1 MLSGKIPSG
10 NGGRFDQ
17 LLQAEIQHKVQ
28 SDPAIFVIFEFHIAL
43 FFHLFITYLL
53 FSESYALWSQPGFEK
68 YPNFEMFLRIT
79 KLFTF
84 IVGSDPLMLSYTIQR
99 SGKLC

>member
-10 NGGRFDQ
+10 NGGRFAQ

-28 SDPAIFVIFEFHIAL
+28 SDPASFGFHIAL
-43 FFHLFITYLL
+43 FFHLFIFT

-68 YPNFEMFLRIT
+68 YRNFEMCLRIT